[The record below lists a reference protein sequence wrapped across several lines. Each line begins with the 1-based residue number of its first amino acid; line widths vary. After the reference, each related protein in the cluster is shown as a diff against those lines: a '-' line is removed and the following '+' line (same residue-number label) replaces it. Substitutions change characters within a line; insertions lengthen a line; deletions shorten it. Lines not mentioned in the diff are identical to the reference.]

1 MGSVDETRQFEPPVT
16 DPGTARRACEELGGE
31 LAGAGW
37 NLVVYSG
44 RPSFVEAD
52 VVRGY
57 LRSGMAPPRS
67 IEVRAPLGKTGFDE
81 FSANGEAF
89 DIHPDPSRDWE
100 VSFYRSL
107 AQVDGVLLVGGGRS
121 TLITGLIALTL
132 RIPLVTVAAF
142 GGNAQKVWER
152 LANERND
159 ATDDDAAAMAA
170 AWQPDASARR
180 LVRSVV
186 AQRDAREE
194 RRRGEQRQARRE
206 TRVARIGL
214 AMLAVLLLVAIGVL
228 AVTWG
233 SQLGTGLGIAM
244 LTLLPAVAGAAGG
257 LVKTS
262 LDKGQGWARAAV
274 LGGAA
279 GLITGVLYIVA
290 QLIGAPDVLGTA
302 QPVSVRRLLFFV
314 LAIGFVAG
322 LTFDAVYTKLRGKDV
337 SQAATL
343 DAITAAPQEGQR

>member
-1 MGSVDETRQFEPPVT
+1 M
-16 DPGTARRACEELGGE
+16 
-31 LAGAGW
+31 
-37 NLVVYSG
+37 
-44 RPSFVEAD
+44 
-52 VVRGY
+52 
-57 LRSGMAPPRS
+57 
-67 IEVRAPLGKTGFDE
+67 
-81 FSANGEAF
+81 
-89 DIHPDPSRDWE
+89 
-100 VSFYRSL
+100 
-107 AQVDGVLLVGGGRS
+107 
-121 TLITGLIALTL
+121 
-132 RIPLVTVAAF
+132 TVAAF

-159 ATDDDAAAMAA
+159 ATDYDVAAMAA
-170 AWQPDASARR
+170 AWQPGASAQR

-214 AMLAVLLLVAIGVL
+214 AMLAVLLLVAIGGL

-262 LDKGQGWARAAV
+262 LDKGQGWGRAAV

-279 GLITGVLYIVA
+279 GFITGVLYIVA

-302 QPVSVRRLLFFV
+302 QPDSVRRLLFFV

-343 DAITAAPQEGQR
+343 DAMTTGPQDGQP

>member
-44 RPSFVEAD
+44 RPSFAEAD

-67 IEVRAPLGKTGFDE
+67 IQVRAPLGKTGFDE

-107 AQVDGVLLVGGGRS
+107 AGVDGVLLVGGGRS

-159 ATDDDAAAMAA
+159 ATGDDVAAMAA
-170 AWQPDASARR
+170 AWRRTSPPDGWCAAWWRSGTPVRSGAAASSARR
-180 LVRSVV
+180 GGKPGSPGSAWPCSPCCCWSRS
-186 AQRDAREE
+186 
-194 RRRGEQRQARRE
+194 GC
-206 TRVARIGL
+206 
-214 AMLAVLLLVAIGVL
+214 
-228 AVTWG
+228 W
-233 SQLGTGLGIAM
+233 
-244 LTLLPAVAGAAGG
+244 P
-257 LVKTS
+257 
-262 LDKGQGWARAAV
+262 
-274 LGGAA
+274 
-279 GLITGVLYIVA
+279 
-290 QLIGAPDVLGTA
+290 
-302 QPVSVRRLLFFV
+302 
-314 LAIGFVAG
+314 
-322 LTFDAVYTKLRGKDV
+322 
-337 SQAATL
+337 
-343 DAITAAPQEGQR
+343 